1 MKITDEIVEY
11 INQQH
16 GIGFNRQ
23 QIAEKIFD
31 EFGVNLSVRT
41 VSRQF
46 TGRIAKKSEI
56 EKHSKFGEH
65 LIEID
70 KNGKQTS
77 TIDVQMNEEQA
88 KDPDYVLRAHG
99 FDSTKWEILSVKNN
113 TWQQN
118 SQENGLINLYQSKI
132 SVRPI
137 SGKMTADDIVKLFEN
152 EVKPVELKLEN
163 EQGENNLVLPLA
175 DIHFGITKIADLE
188 VHLHKI
194 IPILKKGYNI
204 FVIEQLGDLFHSS
217 QMWNTQTMRGTVL
230 DEVDMVQAVEDAK
243 TLFDIILKN
252 VNAAKI
258 VIKQIA
264 GNHSGNMEYMFMEY
278 LKAKYPDVKIDNNIK
293 YRDAY
298 LLGNIGIMM
307 AHGDFAKKGLVSL
320 FPNEFKK
327 IWGAANQTYIHTGHF
342 HTQKTTDEGGVVWNQ
357 FGTMKPND
365 KYEISN
371 GWTLSKKSMY
381 LIEYTKDELFA
392 EYYV

>member
-1 MKITDEIVEY
+1 MKITDELIDY
-11 INQQH
+11 INQQRNK
-16 GIGFNRQ
+16 GVGRVEIADNIFN
-23 QIAEKIFD
+23 
-31 EFGVNLSVRT
+31 EFGINISTRSI
-41 VSRQF
+41 SRYYGK
-46 TGRIAKKSEI
+46 TSAGTKKRVMRNDELKTEI
-56 EKHSKFGEH
+56 TINRDGT
-65 LIEID
+65 
-70 KNGKQTS
+70 QTS
-77 TIDVQMNEEQA
+77 TTTVQMTEEQA
-88 KDPDYVLRAHG
+88 KDPKFVLRAHG
-99 FDSTKWEILSVKNN
+99 FDADKWEILSVKNN
-113 TWQQN
+113 FWQQN
-118 SQENGLINLYQSKI
+118 SQESGLIDLYQSKI
-132 SVRPI
+132 SVKPI
-137 SGKMTADDIVKLFEN
+137 SGKITVDDIVKLFEN
-152 EVKPVELKLEN
+152 EVKPVELKLQN
-163 EQGENNLVLPLA
+163 EQNVNNLVLPLA

-188 VHLHKI
+188 IHLHKI
-194 IPILKKGYNI
+194 IPILKKGYNV

-217 QMWNTQTMRGTVL
+217 QMWSTQTMRGTIL

-252 VNAAKI
+252 VSASKI

-278 LKAKYPDVKIDNNIK
+278 LKAKYPDVEIDNNIK

-327 IWGAANQTYIHTGHF
+327 VWGSANQTYLHTGHY
-342 HTQKTTDEGGVVWNQ
+342 HTQKTTDEGGVIWNQ

-381 LIEYTKDELFA
+381 LIEYTQDELFA